1 MPRVVPLVA
10 ALMAATLASVG
21 QASAQTYPSRP
32 ITLIVPFPAGGGND
46 TIARLVAQGLGHA
59 LGQQVVVENRGGANG
74 VIAMRQAAKAAPDGH
89 TLVFANSSS
98 TSINIAL
105 YSNPGYDVRRDFAP
119 IGNIAQMGIGI
130 VSHPDFPAK
139 SVSDLVALAKQQPGK
154 LSFGTSPPGSGSH
167 LAAELFKASTG
178 IDVTLVPYKGA
189 AALTTDV
196 LGNHIPV
203 IFSVMPPALGNIQTG
218 KLHVIAVT
226 TPTRMSLLPQ
236 SPTVAESGPAGL
248 RGGAALWAAGA
259 GRHAAP
265 DRRPDQRRAAQDRRV
280 QRDARS
286 SRQGGQRPGGLV
298 AGGIRRRHG
307 ARRRAVGTAD
317 PQARPQG
324 GMRKRPYGL
333 IAFRAR
339 STRSRGAA

>member
-1 MPRVVPLVA
+1 MLRVVVSAA
-10 ALMAATLASVG
+10 ALVVAVSAYPAAVH
-21 QASAQTYPSRP
+21 AQTYPSRP

-46 TIARLVAQGLGHA
+46 TIARLVAQGLGNA

-74 VIAMRQAAKAAPDGH
+74 VIAMRQAAKAAPDGY

-98 TSINIAL
+98 TSINVAL

-130 VSHPDFPAK
+130 VSNPAFPAK
-139 SVSDLVALAKQQPGK
+139 SVSELVAIAKKQPGK

-167 LAAELFKASTG
+167 LAAELFKATTG

-226 TPTRMSLLPQ
+226 TPKRMSLLPK
-236 SPTVAESGPAGL
+236 SPTVAESGLPGFAAVLRYGLLAPAGTPRPIVDRINAEL
-248 RGGAALWAAGA
+248 RKIVGSSEMLDRLAKEGSDPVASSPEEYAADMVREDELWGPLI
-259 GRHAAP
+259 RKL
-265 DRRPDQRRAAQDRRV
+265 
-280 QRDARS
+280 
-286 SRQGGQRPGGLV
+286 GLKV
-298 AGGIRRRHG
+298 E
-307 ARRRAVGTAD
+307 
-317 PQARPQG
+317 
-324 GMRKRPYGL
+324 
-333 IAFRAR
+333 
-339 STRSRGAA
+339 

>member
-1 MPRVVPLVA
+1 MPRAVSLIAV
-10 ALMAATLASVG
+10 LMAAILAWAG
-21 QASAQTYPSRP
+21 EASAQTYPSRP

-46 TIARLVAQGLGHA
+46 TIARLVAQGLGNA

-139 SVSDLVALAKQQPGK
+139 SVSELVTLAKQQPGK

-167 LAAELFKASTG
+167 LAAELFKAITE
-178 IDVTLVPYKGA
+178 IDMTLVPYKGA

-236 SPTVAESGPAGL
+236 SPTVAESGLPGFAAVLRYGLLAPAGTPRPIVDRINAEL
-248 RGGAALWAAGA
+248 RKIVISSEMLDRLAKEGSDPVASSPEEYAADMVREDELWGPLI
-259 GRHAAP
+259 RKL
-265 DRRPDQRRAAQDRRV
+265 
-280 QRDARS
+280 
-286 SRQGGQRPGGLV
+286 GLKV
-298 AGGIRRRHG
+298 E
-307 ARRRAVGTAD
+307 
-317 PQARPQG
+317 
-324 GMRKRPYGL
+324 
-333 IAFRAR
+333 
-339 STRSRGAA
+339 

>member
-1 MPRVVPLVA
+1 MEIMLRAASLAA
-10 ALMAATLASVG
+10 ALLAAALSCAVP
-21 QASAQTYPSRP
+21 AVAQTYPSRT
-32 ITLIVPFPAGGGND
+32 ITLIVPFPPGGGND
-46 TIARLVAQGLGHA
+46 TIARLVAQGLTNA

-74 VIAMRQAAKAAPDGH
+74 VIAMRQAAKAPPDGH

-139 SVSDLVALAKQQPGK
+139 SVADLVALAKQQPGK

-167 LAAELFKASTG
+167 LSAELFKATTG

-203 IFSVMPPALGNIQTG
+203 MFSVLPPALGNIQGG
-218 KLHVIAVT
+218 KLRAIAVASPKRT
-226 TPTRMSLLPQ
+226 SLLPDV
-236 SPTVAESGPAGL
+236 PTFAESGMPGFESVLHYGLLAPAGTPRPIVAKLNAEL
-248 RGGAALWAAGA
+248 RKLAGIEEVKKRIAAEGGDPLTSSPEEYAADIDQEEAKWAAL
-259 GRHAAP
+259 
-265 DRRPDQRRAAQDRRV
+265 
-280 QRDARS
+280 
-286 SRQGGQRPGGLV
+286 
-298 AGGIRRRHG
+298 IRRLNLK
-307 ARRRAVGTAD
+307 VE
-317 PQARPQG
+317 
-324 GMRKRPYGL
+324 
-333 IAFRAR
+333 
-339 STRSRGAA
+339 

>member
-1 MPRVVPLVA
+1 MLRVVVSVA
-10 ALMAATLASVG
+10 ALVIAVSAYSGAAF
-21 QASAQTYPSRP
+21 AQTYPSRP

-46 TIARLVAQGLGHA
+46 TIARLVAQGLSNA
-59 LGQQVVVENRGGANG
+59 FGQQVVVENRGGANG

-105 YSNPGYDVRRDFAP
+105 YSNPGYDMRRDFAP

-139 SVSDLVALAKQQPGK
+139 SVSELVALAKQQPGK

-167 LAAELFKASTG
+167 LAAELFKSITG
-178 IDVTLVPYKGA
+178 IEVTLVPYKGA

-203 IFSVMPPALGNIQTG
+203 IFSVMPPALGNIKNG
-218 KLHVIAVT
+218 RLHVIAVT

-236 SPTVAESGPAGL
+236 SPTVAESGLPGFAAVLRYGLLAPAGTPRPIVDRINAEL
-248 RGGAALWAAGA
+248 RKVVGSKDMFDRLAKEGSDPVVSSPEEYAADMAREDELWGPLI
-259 GRHAAP
+259 RKL
-265 DRRPDQRRAAQDRRV
+265 
-280 QRDARS
+280 
-286 SRQGGQRPGGLV
+286 GLKV
-298 AGGIRRRHG
+298 E
-307 ARRRAVGTAD
+307 
-317 PQARPQG
+317 
-324 GMRKRPYGL
+324 
-333 IAFRAR
+333 
-339 STRSRGAA
+339 

>member
-1 MPRVVPLVA
+1 MLRVVVSVA
-10 ALMAATLASVG
+10 ALVIAVSAHPGAAH
-21 QASAQTYPSRP
+21 AQTYPSRP

-46 TIARLVAQGLGHA
+46 TIARLVAQGLGNA

-130 VSHPDFPAK
+130 VSRPDFPAK
-139 SVSDLVALAKQQPGK
+139 SVTDLVALAKQQPGK

-167 LAAELFKASTG
+167 LAAELFKATTG

-236 SPTVAESGPAGL
+236 SPTVAESGLPGFAAVLRYGLLAPAGTPRPIIDRINAEL
-248 RGGAALWAAGA
+248 RKIVGSSEMLGRLANEGSDPVVSSPEEYAADMVREDELWGPLI
-259 GRHAAP
+259 RKL
-265 DRRPDQRRAAQDRRV
+265 
-280 QRDARS
+280 
-286 SRQGGQRPGGLV
+286 GLKV
-298 AGGIRRRHG
+298 E
-307 ARRRAVGTAD
+307 
-317 PQARPQG
+317 
-324 GMRKRPYGL
+324 
-333 IAFRAR
+333 
-339 STRSRGAA
+339 

>member
-1 MPRVVPLVA
+1 MVRITVSLVA
-10 ALMAATLASVG
+10 SIVAAFSYVG
-21 QASAQTYPSRP
+21 TARAQPYPSRT
-32 ITLIVPFPAGGGND
+32 ITLIVPFPPGGGND
-46 TIARLVAQGLGHA
+46 TIARLVAQGLTNA

-105 YSNPGYDVRRDFAP
+105 YSNPGYDVRRDFAA

-139 SVSDLVALAKQQPGK
+139 SVSDLVALAKKQPGK

-167 LAAELFKASTG
+167 LSAELFKATTG

-203 IFSVMPPALGNIQTG
+203 MFSVLPPALGNIQNG

-226 TPTRMSLLPQ
+226 TPERMTLLPT
-236 SPTVAESGPAGL
+236 SPTVAESGLPSFAAVLRYGLLAPAGTPRPIIDRINAEL
-248 RGGAALWAAGA
+248 RKI
-259 GRHAAP
+259 
-265 DRRPDQRRAAQDRRV
+265 V
-280 QRDARS
+280 K
-286 SRQGGQRPGGLV
+286 
-298 AGGIRRRHG
+298 
-307 ARRRAVGTAD
+307 TAD
-317 PQARPQG
+317 MLDRLAKEGSDPVVSSPEEYAADMVREDELWGPLI
-324 GMRKRPYGL
+324 RKLG
-333 IAFRAR
+333 IKVE
-339 STRSRGAA
+339 